1 MSWTNGLIR
10 KTENQQYHYHRFGTT
25 VFLNTLSLQRRSE
38 EKTRRR
44 GEQEKKRK
52 REEEKRRGREEE
64 KWREGK
70 KERERRR
77 NKRRRGKDF
86 GMEKSAVRVLCW
98 DNILVI
104 WGIILV

>member
-1 MSWTNGLIR
+1 MSWTNRLIR
-10 KTENQQYHYHRFGTT
+10 IIENQQNHYHWFGTT

-64 KWREGK
+64 KWRERK
-70 KERERRR
+70 NERE
-77 NKRRRGKDF
+77 KRRRGEEKKRNTDNTSAF
-86 GMEKSAVRVLCW
+86 GFKVSKQQ
-98 DNILVI
+98 
-104 WGIILV
+104 